1 MRRINSYRC
10 YLAGLVVLSAS
21 LLLFSF
27 VRAQAPPVETWT
39 ANADLNIIQKLTM
52 PGLGAMQG
60 VSFRDGKVYLYGDV
74 WDANPRVGVIREY
87 TTDYQATGR
96 VVWLRRNG
104 KPLLVHP
111 T

>member
-52 PGLGAMQG
+52 RKPPC
-60 VSFRDGKVYLYGDV
+60 RRH
-74 WDANPRVGVIREY
+74 PRVY
-87 TTDYQATGR
+87 A
-96 VVWLRRNG
+96 
-104 KPLLVHP
+104 
-111 T
+111 